1 MIFRFV
7 VKHLRWLARLP
18 LAPDLFDAFLLSWT
32 ALTNRKRL
40 AAMES
45 VEDIALRLEGVRL
58 KHHRFGGIGFA
69 AGGHEFAHLH
79 GNGLLDVH
87 LTRDLAATA
96 VAQGIAKPH
105 HVLGPSAWVS
115 IWIDSKE
122 HHSEIESIL
131 KKAHGLPA
139 HDGCLVA
146 GVRVPRIQRRSCGP
160 VLNRSGLHWPDGST
174 AVKSKVDVWNNCG

>member
-18 LAPDLFDAFLLSWT
+18 LAPDLFDAFLLAWT

-58 KHHRFGGIGFA
+58 KRHRFGGIGFA
-69 AGGHEFAHLH
+69 ADGHEFAHMH

-87 LTRDLAATA
+87 LTREFAATA
-96 VAQGIAKPH
+96 VTQGIAKPH

-122 HHSEIESIL
+122 QLSEIESVL
-131 KKAHGLPA
+131 KKAHARAAHNGCPVASARERREFKEGLSA
-139 HDGCLVA
+139 RL
-146 GVRVPRIQRRSCGP
+146 
-160 VLNRSGLHWPDGST
+160 
-174 AVKSKVDVWNNCG
+174 